1 MLTLYTL
8 GMANNIYAQFGLV
21 LLIGLSIKTAILI
34 VEFAM
39 EELAAGKSISD
50 TAVNRAKMRF
60 RALLNT
66 ALSFIMGV
74 LPLVFASGASAGSRI
89 SLGVTLLAGMLAAT
103 LFGSLL
109 VPYFYMVVQGM
120 CEKVKGEIVE

>member
-120 CEKVKGEIVE
+120 REKVKGEIVE